1 MNIYSAVKE
10 GTKIL
15 ESNFIKS
22 AKLDSEILLAKV
34 INKDRK
40 YILLNQNIIIDQK
53 KINIFRELIHCRS
66 NKKPIAQIINKKFF
80 WNSEFFVTGDTL
92 IPRPDSE
99 IIVESVLKLF
109 RNKKNLNVLDIGVG
123 SGCLLLSILKERKDF
138 YGTGIDISKN
148 CLNISKINSLNLKVN
163 SRLKLFKSSIDKFSL
178 GKYDLILSNPPYI
191 KKYKIKYLDK
201 DVVNFE
207 PRIAL
212 DGGLDGLSEIR
223 NVIKK
228 SSELIKK
235 GGKFILEI
243 GYDQKN
249 KATNLIK
256 KERFYIDSV
265 EKDLANND
273 RCIISTKI

>member
-109 RNKKNLNVLDIGVG
+109 RNKKNLNVLDIGIG

-178 GKYDLILSNPPYI
+178 GKYDLIVSNPPYI
-191 KKYKIKYLDK
+191 KKYKLKYLDE

-273 RCIISTKI
+273 RCIIATKI

>member
-22 AKLDSEILLAKV
+22 PKLDSEILLAKA

-109 RNKKNLNVLDIGVG
+109 RNKKNLNVLDIGIG

-138 YGTGIDISKN
+138 YGTGIDISKK

-249 KATNLIK
+249 KAINLIK

>member
-53 KINIFRELIHCRS
+53 KLTTFRKLIHSRS

-178 GKYDLILSNPPYI
+178 GKYDLIVSNPPYI
-191 KKYKIKYLDK
+191 KKYKLKYLDK

>member
-22 AKLDSEILLAKV
+22 AKLDSEILLAKA

-178 GKYDLILSNPPYI
+178 GKYDLIVSNPPYI
-191 KKYKIKYLDK
+191 KKYNLKYLEK

>member
-1 MNIYSAVKE
+1 MNIYSVVKE

-22 AKLDSEILLAKV
+22 AKLDSEILLAKA

-53 KINIFRELIHCRS
+53 KLTTFRKLIHCRS

-178 GKYDLILSNPPYI
+178 GKYDLIISNPPYI

-273 RCIISTKI
+273 RCIIATKI

>member
-1 MNIYSAVKE
+1 MNIYSVVKE

-22 AKLDSEILLAKV
+22 AKLDSEILLAKA

-53 KINIFRELIHCRS
+53 KLTTFRKLIHYRS

-80 WNSEFFVTGDTL
+80 WNSEFLVTGDTL

-178 GKYDLILSNPPYI
+178 GKYDLIVSNPPYI
-191 KKYKIKYLDK
+191 KKYKLKYLDE

-249 KATNLIK
+249 KAINLIK